1 MQVAQF
7 RSISEQLPIADK
19 QWYAI
24 RTLLNCEKKVAG
36 FLSEI
41 SVEHYLP
48 LQQYTRIY
56 GRRKA
61 NVTKPLIRNYLFV
74 KIIRR
79 DYIKILDTQFVL
91 GFVKFGDQI
100 NAIPEREIDFIR
112 LIVGEY
118 QDFEVEQSEIAV
130 GEEIEIIG
138 GLLTGLKARMTERK
152 GRNKVLVELQ
162 SVGVG
167 LLLDVE
173 EKYIRRIVS

>member
-1 MQVAQF
+1 
-7 RSISEQLPIADK
+7 
-19 QWYAI
+19 
-24 RTLLNCEKKVAG
+24 
-36 FLSEI
+36 
-41 SVEHYLP
+41 
-48 LQQYTRIY
+48 
-56 GRRKA
+56 
-61 NVTKPLIRNYLFV
+61 
-74 KIIRR
+74 
-79 DYIKILDTQFVL
+79 
-91 GFVKFGDQI
+91 
-100 NAIPEREIDFIR
+100 